1 MKIIDGADVSGCT
14 DYCINK
20 CFDEP
25 NCTFKQLKRCKAK
38 LEKIKEIAKE
48 NNICEGF
55 GCIPMY
61 KILKVIEGAE
71 NE

>member
-1 MKIIDGADVSGCT
+1 MTKLNTQSADEFFRQV
-14 DYCINK
+14 DIL
-20 CFDEP
+20 E
-25 NCTFKQLKRCKAK
+25 AK
-38 LEKIKEIAKE
+38 LDKIKEIAKE

-71 NE
+71 DE